1 MTASPIDDLALVLT
15 ATGELVAGV
24 QRDQW
29 DAATPCTDWNV
40 RELVSHMVI
49 GHRLF
54 NGILRGEVALAPGA
68 LDPTNSDVLGND
80 PAAAYRSAAEGL
92 LAAFRRPGVLDQRFR
107 VPAGDV
113 PGIAAVHLRAV
124 EELVH
129 GWDLAR
135 ATNQKPRYADEV
147 VERQLDFTKSALPEI
162 PPDRSPFAPPREV
175 PETAPPLEKLAA
187 LLGRDPKS

>member
-54 NGILRGEVALAPGA
+54 NGILRGEVARA
-68 LDPTNSDVLGND
+68 
-80 PAAAYRSAAEGL
+80 RSAGPDQQ
-92 LAAFRRPGVLDQRFR
+92 RRPRQR
-107 VPAGDV
+107 
-113 PGIAAVHLRAV
+113 PG
-124 EELVH
+124 
-129 GWDLAR
+129 GG
-135 ATNQKPRYADEV
+135 
-147 VERQLDFTKSALPEI
+147 LPE
-162 PPDRSPFAPPREV
+162 R
-175 PETAPPLEKLAA
+175 
-187 LLGRDPKS
+187 G